1 MQVIQV
7 CIARYHHF
15 NLARELNKNNNL
27 DFFFTGYPKFKI
39 LDEEDIPPN
48 KIISVP
54 ILVTPF
60 MFFERYKLW
69 PNKKIRDNISFLSHQ
84 HLDWV
89 VKKTIKQPSILISF
103 CGAGLHSFRSNKKL
117 GGVNI
122 CDKGSTHIEYQ
133 ESILKE
139 EYLRYDLEYKGV
151 HKRRKEKE
159 LKEYDECDLITV
171 PSQFSFDSFL
181 KKGIPKEKLR
191 LIPYGARIKRFR
203 PKDKYDKDTNLNK
216 EFNILFVGNF
226 GIRKGAIDILEAFK
240 KFKHPRKKLTI
251 VGSVDQSIKCLIQK
265 YDTES
270 INFLGHVNNKLLR
283 DFYTNSEVLLFP
295 SIEDGYGIVI
305 LEALACGCPVIATKN
320 TGAIHSVKDKLNGF
334 IIPIRSPKKI
344 VDCLTMI
351 ADSEDLR
358 LKLKINSIKIIDE
371 IKGWSTY
378 GNQWNE
384 LIESIYKEYK
394 IKY

>member
-1 MQVIQV
+1 MKIVQV

-15 NLARELNKNNNL
+15 NLARELNKHNNL

-39 LDEEDIPPN
+39 ADEEDIPPK

-60 MFFERYKLW
+60 MFFERYQLW
-69 PNKKIRDNISFLSHQ
+69 PNKKIRDYISFLSHQ

-89 VKKTIKQPSILISF
+89 VKKTIKKPIILISF
-103 CGAGLHSFRSNKKL
+103 CGAGLQSFRVNKKL
-117 GGVNI
+117 GGINI

-139 EYLRYDLEYKGV
+139 EYLRYGLQYKGV
-151 HKRRKEKE
+151 YQSRKEKE
-159 LKEYDECDLITV
+159 IKEYNECDFITV
-171 PSQFSFDSFL
+171 PSQFSFDSFI

-191 LIPYGARIKRFR
+191 LIPYGARIKRFK
-203 PKDKYDKDTNLNK
+203 PMDKNDKGTNLNK

-226 GIRKGAIDILEAFK
+226 GIRKGAIDILESFK

-251 VGSVDQSIKCLIQK
+251 IGSVDPSINYLIQK
-265 YDTES
+265 YDTEA
-270 INFLGHVNNKLLR
+270 INFLGHVDNKFLR
-283 DFYTNSEVLLFP
+283 EFYNNSEVLLFP

-320 TGAIHSVKDKLNGF
+320 TGAIHSVKDRLNGF
-334 IIPIRSPKKI
+334 IVPIRSPDKI
-344 VDCLTMI
+344 VECLTMI
-351 ADSEDLR
+351 ADSESLR
-358 LKLKINSIKIIDE
+358 VNLKINCIKKIDE
-371 IKGWSTY
+371 INGWSTY
-378 GNQWNE
+378 GNQWNKFIN
-384 LIESIYKEYK
+384 LINK
-394 IKY
+394 